1 MFQDISIKR
10 KLTAIIM
17 IASTVALLLVSA
29 GFVTYDWVTFRKSM
43 ERDLSTLAG
52 VIGNESTAAVTYQDQ
67 SRSKE
72 ILDGLSAEKH
82 IVAAAL
88 YDKDGHLLATYSASK
103 SAEGFVPS
111 RPEQVSM
118 YFQTDALVLFHK
130 INLDGELAGTLYL
143 KSDLQEIHDRFKRYA
158 VIILLFMVASW
169 VLTLLLSAL
178 LQRVISRPIFHL
190 AETARTVSDRKEY
203 SVRATKHGKDELG
216 QLIDGFNEMLDQI
229 QRRDTDLQQAHD
241 DLEVRVEKRT
251 ADLRDEIAE
260 RRRATVTKGDLVLVA
275 GDISWAMKMDGA
287 QADLDF
293 LAALPGTKIFIRG
306 NHDIRSTCGNNPAQ
320 RQQ

>member
-1 MFQDISIKR
+1 MAVFQDISIKR

-43 ERDLSTLAG
+43 ERDLSTLAE

-88 YDKDGHLLATYSASK
+88 YDKDGHLLATYSVSK
-103 SAEGFVPS
+103 NAEGFVPS

-251 ADLRDEIAE
+251 ADLRDEI
-260 RRRATVTKGDLVLVA
+260 RRA
-275 GDISWAMKMDGA
+275 
-287 QADLDF
+287 
-293 LAALPGTKIFIRG
+293 
-306 NHDIRSTCGNNPAQ
+306 PAS
-320 RQQ
+320 